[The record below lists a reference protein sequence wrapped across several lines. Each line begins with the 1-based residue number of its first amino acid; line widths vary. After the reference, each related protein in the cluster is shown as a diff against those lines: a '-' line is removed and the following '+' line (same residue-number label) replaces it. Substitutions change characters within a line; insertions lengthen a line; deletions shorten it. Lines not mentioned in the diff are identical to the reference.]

1 MQNLVVDVENHL
13 QHKIMNNK
21 IEKLP
26 NGDFKVV
33 VEMEECIVCGI
44 KTNEP
49 KDKHIDYRQHYVEGV
64 GQLCNT
70 CGKKYEGQF
79 IIPIYEQSK

>member
-1 MQNLVVDVENHL
+1 MQNLVVDVANPS

-33 VEMEECIVCGI
+33 SEMDECIICGVD
-44 KTNEP
+44 TNEP
-49 KDKHIDYRQHYVEGV
+49 KDKHIDYRYNYVEGA
-64 GQLCNT
+64 GQLCSK
-70 CGKKYEGQF
+70 CAEKYE
-79 IIPIYEQSK
+79 

>member
-1 MQNLVVDVENHL
+1 MQNLVVDVENPS

-33 VEMEECIVCGI
+33 SEMEECIICGVN
-44 KTNEP
+44 TNEP
-49 KDKHIDYRQHYVEGV
+49 KDKHIDYRYNYVEGA
-64 GQLCNT
+64 GQLCSK
-70 CGKKYEGQF
+70 CAEKYE
-79 IIPIYEQSK
+79 